1 MFPWPKILI
10 WLPGAFVA
18 TGRKRSANN
27 GYIYITVNATGR
39 SGMKY
44 PFVRQY
50 DAMDCGPACISMV
63 ARWHGKHIS
72 LETIRKRAYITRE
85 GVSFLGMKTAAESM
99 GFKVAGVKMPYPEL
113 AAKAPLPCIIH
124 WQQNHFIVVNKIS
137 GKKVWVSDP
146 ALGRLRMTTEE
157 FLKGWSAVR
166 NDDKNTGMALFL
178 EPGPQFAE
186 IPDDPPPPGG
196 FAFLLPYLKP
206 YRRQIILLLAGLIA
220 GSAIQLV
227 FPFLTQ
233 AIIDRGIKNSDLR
246 LIYLILAGQLALIAG
261 RMAVEF
267 TRGWLLLHAGTR
279 LNITIVSD
287 FLARLMKLPIA
298 YFDSKL
304 NGDIL
309 QRIED
314 NSRIESY
321 LTSSSL
327 AILFSFFNFLVFG
340 IVLGLYSVP
349 VLLVFLGGTILYML
363 YVTLFMSSR
372 ERLDNLRFR
381 QMAESG
387 NKMINIVNGMQEIKL
402 AGNEAANRREWE
414 EQQRDLHRTR
424 VKGLKILQF
433 QTAGGTLIHESAN
446 ILITVIAAT
455 SVVNGTM
462 TLGMMLAVQFITG
475 QLNGPVSQI
484 INFMRSTQD
493 ARISL
498 ERLAEVHAMEPEE
511 NETDTGKF
519 SVPSSMQITVDDLSF
534 RYEGPGSRWVIDN
547 LSLQIPA
554 GKITALVGE
563 SGSGKTTL
571 LKLLM
576 GFYRPEKGSIMIDGR
591 KLEEI
596 SISSLRKSTGVVMQ
610 EGYIFPGTILANI
623 APGIVSP
630 DMAGVSRA
638 ISIANLQPLIDTL
651 PAGIQTRIGQGGHG
665 LSQGQKQRILIARVI
680 FKEPSLLLLDEATSA
695 LDASN
700 ERMIVENLA
709 GFYAGRTVVIVAH
722 RLSTVRNADMIAVL
736 DKGSVHEYG
745 THGELVQ
752 KKGAYYRLIR
762 DQLELGM

>member
-1 MFPWPKILI
+1 
-10 WLPGAFVA
+10 
-18 TGRKRSANN
+18 
-27 GYIYITVNATGR
+27 
-39 SGMKY
+39 MKY

-63 ARWHGKHIS
+63 ARWHGKRIS

-99 GFKVAGVKMPYPEL
+99 GFKVVGVKIPFAEL
-113 AAKAPLPCIIH
+113 AAKAPLPCIVH
-124 WQQNHFIVVNKIS
+124 WQQNHFIVVNRIS
-137 GKKVWVSDP
+137 GKRVWVSDP
-146 ALGRLRMTTEE
+146 ALGRLRMTTDE
-157 FLKGWSAVR
+157 FLKGWAVSG
-166 NDDKNTGMALFL
+166 NSDNNTGMALFL
-178 EPGPQFAE
+178 EPGHQFEE
-186 IPDDPPPPGG
+186 IPDDPPSGGG
-196 FAFLLPYLKP
+196 FTFLLPYLRP
-206 YRRQIILLLAGLIA
+206 YRRQIILLFAGLLA
-220 GSAIQLV
+220 GSAIQLA

-267 TRGWLLLHAGTR
+267 TRGWLLLHVGTR
-279 LNITIVSD
+279 LNISIVSD

-309 QRIED
+309 QRIDD

-340 IVLGLYSVP
+340 VVLGLYSIP
-349 VLLVFLGGTILYML
+349 VLLVFLGGTILYLL
-363 YVTLFMSSR
+363 YVTLFMPSR

-414 EQQRDLHRTR
+414 AQQRDIFRTR
-424 VKGLKILQF
+424 IKGLKILQF

-446 ILITVIAAT
+446 LLITVISAT
-455 SVVNGTM
+455 SVVNGSM

-498 ERLAEVHAMEPEE
+498 ERLAEVHAMDPEE
-511 NETDTGKF
+511 AEADTGKINA
-519 SVPSSMQITVDDLSF
+519 PDKMQIDVDGLSF
-534 RYEGPGSRWVIDN
+534 RYEGPGSRWVIED

-554 GKITALVGE
+554 GRITAIVGE
-563 SGSGKTTL
+563 SGSGKTTF

-576 GFYRPEKGSIMIDGR
+576 GFYRPEKGTIMIDGK

-596 SISSLRKSTGVVMQ
+596 SISSLRRTTGVVMQ
-610 EGYIFPGTILANI
+610 EGYIFPDTILANI
-623 APGIVSP
+623 APGIDNP
-630 DMAGVSRA
+630 DMESVRRA
-638 ISIANLQPLIDTL
+638 ISIASLQPLIDTL
-651 PAGIQTRIGQGGHG
+651 PAGMQTRIGQGGHG

-722 RLSTVRNADMIAVL
+722 RLSTVRNADMIVVL
-736 DKGSVHEYG
+736 EKGNVQEYG
-745 THGELVQ
+745 THQALVQ

-762 DQLELGM
+762 DQLELGQ